1 MSSDERARLNTLLI
15 YWIEHNKEHA
25 EEFREWAEKAKA
37 SGEAETYEDMLKAAQ
52 QMDKANEPLSRA
64 LRRLEGKEL

>member
-1 MSSDERARLNTLLI
+1 MSSDERARLSTLLT

-37 SGEAETYEDMLKAAQ
+37 FGESEAYEAMLEAAQ
-52 QMDKANEPLSRA
+52 RMDKANEPLSRV
-64 LRRLEGKEL
+64 LRRLEQKEL